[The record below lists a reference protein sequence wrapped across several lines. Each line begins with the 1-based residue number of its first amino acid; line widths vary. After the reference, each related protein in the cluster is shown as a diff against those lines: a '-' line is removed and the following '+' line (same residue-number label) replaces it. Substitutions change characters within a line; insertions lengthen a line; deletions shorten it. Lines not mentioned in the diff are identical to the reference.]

1 MRADLVLGI
10 ELNQKLIKRKLIR
23 PTDSQ
28 PRKRKRKL
36 LEETSKNIEKTKRS
50 KKERKRIR

>member
-1 MRADLVLGI
+1 LRADLVLGI